1 MLLSILCESR
11 EPNCSSP
18 IRVLDLSN
26 TNIRVRELESFF
38 IALDASAMLSLKLG
52 NRLLSQTK

>member
-11 EPNCSSP
+11 EPKCSSP
-18 IRVLDLSN
+18 IRVLDISN

-38 IALDASAMLSLKLG
+38 LALDASALLSLNLG
-52 NRLLSQTK
+52 NPLLTQTK